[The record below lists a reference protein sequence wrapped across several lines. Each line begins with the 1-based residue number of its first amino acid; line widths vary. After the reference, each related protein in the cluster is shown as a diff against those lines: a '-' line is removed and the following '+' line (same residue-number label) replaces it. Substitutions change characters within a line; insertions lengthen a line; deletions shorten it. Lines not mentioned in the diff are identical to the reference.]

1 MKHLLTRHLNRS
13 TASIINAGILP
24 SPSHTKKKKSWFGPI
39 IEPFLLQSSAV
50 SLHSPE
56 KIQWREP
63 AERLYCCILQQ
74 LLYSSWQ
81 LASPL
86 VPAPSEGA
94 RGEQSTGFAPTS
106 KLEDILMLM
115 KHQLS
120 LLSEG
125 SAIAAQPVGVP
136 AVLLVSNLRERCH
149 RAAAKPQVAF
159 SNLPAS

>member
-1 MKHLLTRHLNRS
+1 MQGSCPPPAIPK
-13 TASIINAGILP
+13 
-24 SPSHTKKKKSWFGPI
+24 KKKKSWFGPVT
-39 IEPFLLQSSAV
+39 EPFLLRSSAL
-50 SLHSPE
+50 SLRSPE
-56 KIQWREP
+56 KMQWRAP
-63 AERLYCCILQQ
+63 AERLHCCILQQ

-94 RGEQSTGFAPTS
+94 KGEQSTGFAPTS
-106 KLEDILMLM
+106 KEEDILMLM

-136 AVLLVSNLRERCH
+136 AVLLVSTLGERCH